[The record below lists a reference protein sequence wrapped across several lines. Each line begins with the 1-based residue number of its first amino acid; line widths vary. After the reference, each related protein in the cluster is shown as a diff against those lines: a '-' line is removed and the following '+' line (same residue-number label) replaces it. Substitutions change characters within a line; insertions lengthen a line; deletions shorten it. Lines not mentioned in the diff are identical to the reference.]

1 MRHVNV
7 LAGEDVN
14 LIFSF
19 DGKAPDS
26 LLLELKSFNPKSNK
40 DSIQTLSSPIIDDKV
55 SLILKMFFKTLDIR
69 VFIDPKVFGIHG
81 MK

>member
-14 LIFSF
+14 LVFSV

-26 LLLELKSFNPKSNK
+26 LLLELKSFNPKSK
-40 DSIQTLSSPIIDDKV
+40 KIP
-55 SLILKMFFKTLDIR
+55 FKLY
-69 VFIDPKVFGIHG
+69 HLQ
-81 MK
+81 